1 VFLIFFQLVSAA
13 VIHVLCLTTVPGNFS
28 FLRIQLSG
36 IKEFFSCL
44 ASTNLDTVKKIRKH
58 YFWEN
63 VVDAGTCVAF
73 TVKATNVSL
82 LCNKITPIKYF
93 FSLFLSISLSIILNE
108 QHWPGIFIPGS
119 FALLEK
125 SWRETTTRRYQY
137 KDCCLKEM
145 NFDKPQVVKK
155 RTQSVKMLVV
165 INDFLFIIHVFIYLQ
180 SNPQPQTF
188 TYLIFYNQLVVI
200 KTKTLA
206 IWITC

>member
-1 VFLIFFQLVSAA
+1 
-13 VIHVLCLTTVPGNFS
+13 
-28 FLRIQLSG
+28 
-36 IKEFFSCL
+36 
-44 ASTNLDTVKKIRKH
+44 
-58 YFWEN
+58 
-63 VVDAGTCVAF
+63 
-73 TVKATNVSL
+73 
-82 LCNKITPIKYF
+82 
-93 FSLFLSISLSIILNE
+93 
-108 QHWPGIFIPGS
+108 
-119 FALLEK
+119 
-125 SWRETTTRRYQY
+125 
-137 KDCCLKEM
+137 M